1 MIEAEITCE
10 CASLTLADLQLA
22 LTRGMVVYLDAT
34 RARNSKDLAR
44 AQRVRGVTVKYVQR
58 YREQRP
64 APVTPAVPTPALVPV
79 SSEARGVEG
88 PVPFLDEEAIAQRVV
103 ALLAPQL
110 QAIQE
115 AIQALGQG
123 TVVVVAAPQGHAP
136 QVRAVPPV
144 VGTVTDDVPV
154 FIPSKIGRDDLRP
167 TIAVATEGAA
177 DGGGVTDALAA
188 LKAARKS
195 EKSR

>member
-64 APVTPAVPTPALVPV
+64 APALPVPAPVPV
-79 SSEARGVEG
+79 SLEARGVEG
-88 PVPFLDEEAIAQRVV
+88 TVPFLDEEALAQRVA

-115 AIQALGQG
+115 AIEALGHG
-123 TVVVVAAPQGHAP
+123 VVVTAPQGP
-136 QVRAVPPV
+136 MPTVRTVSPV
-144 VGTVTDDVPV
+144 VGTVADDVPV

-167 TIAVATEGAA
+167 TIAVATEGAD

>member
-10 CASLTLADLQLA
+10 CASITLADLQLA

-34 RARNSKDLAR
+34 RARNSKDLLR
-44 AQRVRGVTVKYVQR
+44 AQRARGVTVKYVQR

-64 APVTPAVPTPALVPV
+64 APATQTPTQAVLPV
-79 SSEARGVEG
+79 EPEARGFEG
-88 PVPFLDEEAIAQRVV
+88 GPSFFDEEAIAQRV
-103 ALLAPQL
+103 AAILAPQL
-110 QAIQE
+110 QAILE
-115 AIQALGQG
+115 AVQALGQG
-123 TVVVVAAPQGHAP
+123 VVVPGVAA
-136 QVRAVPPV
+136 VRTAAPV
-144 VGTVTDDVPV
+144 VGTVADDVPV

-167 TIAVATEGAA
+167 TIAVATEGAD

-195 EKSR
+195 EKPR

>member
-10 CASLTLADLQLA
+10 CASITLADLQLA

-44 AQRVRGVTVKYVQR
+44 AIRARGVTVKYVQR

-64 APVTPAVPTPALVPV
+64 ALAAVPAPV
-79 SSEARGVEG
+79 VAPEPRNIEVSPTS
-88 PVPFLDEEAIAQRVV
+88 FDEEAIAQRVV

-110 QAIQE
+110 QALLE
-115 AIQALGQG
+115 AVQALGQG
-123 TVVVVAAPQGHAP
+123 VATPVAVPSTPVVRAAPS
-136 QVRAVPPV
+136 AVGKV
-144 VGTVTDDVPV
+144 AEDVPV

-167 TIAVATEGAA
+167 TLTVAVEGAD
-177 DGGGVTDALAA
+177 DGGGITDALAA

-195 EKSR
+195 EKPR